1 MYLIRLIMIGDY
13 TSMYLIRLIMMGD
26 YTSIYLFRLIMM
38 GGSIGCGLSL
48 PAVNYC
54 YLL

>member
-1 MYLIRLIMIGDY
+1 
-13 TSMYLIRLIMMGD
+13 MYLIRLIMMGD

-38 GGSIGCGLSL
+38 GGSIGCGLLLSV
-48 PAVNYC
+48 VNYC